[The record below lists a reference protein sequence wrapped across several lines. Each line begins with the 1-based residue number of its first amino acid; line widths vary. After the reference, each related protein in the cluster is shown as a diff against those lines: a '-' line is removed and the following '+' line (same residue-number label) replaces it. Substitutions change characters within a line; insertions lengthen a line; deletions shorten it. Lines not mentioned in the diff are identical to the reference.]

1 MKNANILHLA
11 NLLTLS
17 RIAVSVALLFC
28 RPFAPLFWIFYAWC
42 GLSDMID
49 GPIARKT
56 GNATPFGAKLDSIAD
71 LLFVAVCLVRLLP
84 VFNIPTWLWTWI
96 IVIFC
101 IKIINIV
108 SGFVCWRRFIM
119 LHTTANK
126 ATGVLLFLLPI
137 AFEFVGIVIP
147 AIPVCLMASFAAIQ
161 ERYFIRNKTY
171 QELSTMW

>member
-1 MKNANILHLA
+1 MIFRNLANII
-11 NLLTLS
+11 TFSRMILS
-17 RIAVSVALLFC
+17 VVLWFV
-28 RPFAPLFWIFYAWC
+28 APLSVSFGVIYLLC
-42 GLSDMID
+42 GFSDMID
-49 GPIARKT
+49 GPIARRT

-84 VFNIPTWLWTWI
+84 VFNIPTWLWIWI

-171 QELSTMW
+171 QEFIAD

>member
-1 MKNANILHLA
+1 MM
-11 NLLTLS
+11 LS
-17 RIAVSVALLFC
+17 VVLWFV
-28 RPFAPLFWIFYAWC
+28 APLSVSFGIIYLLC
-42 GLSDMID
+42 GFSDMID

-71 LLFVAVCLVRLLP
+71 MLFVAVCLVRLLP
-84 VFNIPTWLWTWI
+84 VFNILTWLWIWI

>member
-108 SGFVCWRRFIM
+108 SGFVCWKK
-119 LHTTANK
+119 LVLPHTTANK
-126 ATGVLLFLLPI
+126 VSGFLLFLLPI
-137 AFEFVGIVIP
+137 AYEFVGLKYPAFLICIVI
-147 AIPVCLMASFAAIQ
+147 SFAAIQ
-161 ERYFIRNKTY
+161 EGHLIRVKKDFEN
-171 QELSTMW
+171 

>member
-1 MKNANILHLA
+1 MM
-11 NLLTLS
+11 LS
-17 RIAVSVALLFC
+17 VVLWFV
-28 RPFAPLFWIFYAWC
+28 APLSVSFGIIYLLC
-42 GLSDMID
+42 GFSDMID

-84 VFNIPTWLWTWI
+84 VFNIPTWLWIWI

-108 SGFVCWRRFIM
+108 SGFICWKKLVL

-126 ATGVLLFLLPI
+126 VSGLLLFLLPI
-137 AFEFVGIVIP
+137 AYEFVGLKYP
-147 AIPVCLMASFAAIQ
+147 AILICLVTSFAAIQ
-161 ERYFIRNKTY
+161 EGHLIRRKRF
-171 QELSTMW
+171 